1 MNVRTGGPNTPM
13 VHGFATPTKVAHKGD
28 INLFL
33 RDERDHLMEQLRD
46 AKLLHEGVNGRVVSD
61 PSIEK

>member
-13 VHGFATPTKVAHKGD
+13 VHGFATSRKVAHEGD

-33 RDERDHLMEQLRD
+33 RDERNHLMEQLRD
-46 AKLLHEGVNGRVVSD
+46 AKLLHEGVVS
-61 PSIEK
+61 